1 MQTSKEYAHAI
12 TLRSGKQLPTQESP
26 NQSTEDSEEQ
36 FGPNEDSVE
45 KATEETVLDQLTRAQ
60 KPKETSSFPHLTS
73 PHSHSLVNSRR
84 LGDKSTK
91 LASKNN

>member
-36 FGPNEDSVE
+36 DGGGGFGPNEDSAE

-73 PHSHSLVNSRR
+73 PHSHFLVNSRR
-84 LGDKSTK
+84 S
-91 LASKNN
+91 